1 MTTLET
7 NGALQLLHA
16 YKDLLSS
23 TIDETLQARREFLDH
38 TNREIA
44 SSELLVFD
52 NKLVRLED
60 DLYKVD
66 MFFNTINY

>member
-1 MTTLET
+1 MTTLEI
-7 NGALQLLHA
+7 NEALQLLHA
-16 YKDLLSS
+16 YRNLLSK
-23 TIDETLQARREFLDH
+23 TIDETLQAHREFLDH
-38 TNREIA
+38 TNRDIA